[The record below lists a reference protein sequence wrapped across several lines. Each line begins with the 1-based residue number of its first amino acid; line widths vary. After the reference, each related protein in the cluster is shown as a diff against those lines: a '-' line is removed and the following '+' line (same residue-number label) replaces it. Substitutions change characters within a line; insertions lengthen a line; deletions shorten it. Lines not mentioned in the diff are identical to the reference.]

1 MNFVDFMGM
10 AITVLCAVAVAFMFY
25 FRVRGNVF
33 GAVCELVAMAEASGL
48 TGPEKMAQVVDGLYA
63 MVPAPLKKILNKAQL
78 ERIAQWI
85 FDWMR
90 KYAEEYKKATEGITD
105 KNDRDEIADDL
116 SADAAAELIA
126 ELFNLTLEALK
137 QKAEEYGIDLD
148 GKTTKKEII
157 KEIVLAVT
165 EKA

>member
-1 MNFVDFMGM
+1 MNFGDFMSA

-48 TGPEKMAQVVDGLYA
+48 TGPEKMAQVVDGLYD
-63 MVPAPLKKILNKAQL
+63 MVPAPLKKILNKVQL

-90 KYAEEYKKATEGITD
+90 KYAEEYRKATEGLHD
-105 KNDRDEIADDL
+105 KEEQNEIATDIGTE
-116 SADAAAELIA
+116 AAADLIA
-126 ELFNLTLEALK
+126 ELFNLTLDALRE
-137 QKAEEYGIDLD
+137 KAEEYGIDLD

-157 KEIVLAVT
+157 KEIILAIT
-165 EKA
+165 NKA